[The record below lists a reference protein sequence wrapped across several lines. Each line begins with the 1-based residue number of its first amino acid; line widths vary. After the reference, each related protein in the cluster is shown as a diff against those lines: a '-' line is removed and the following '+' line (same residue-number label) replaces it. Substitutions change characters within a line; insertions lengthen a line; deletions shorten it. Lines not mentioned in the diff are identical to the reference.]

1 MAFDGAYA
9 DSCEKDPGDRENK
22 VEADST
28 FGIDSA
34 KETSSV
40 RDAGG
45 PGDTK
50 RFFGQPAAAVKS
62 YLSLENLRDLRIH
75 AQELRNQFAHL
86 LNRGSSLE

>member
-1 MAFDGAYA
+1 
-9 DSCEKDPGDRENK
+9 

-28 FGIDSA
+28 FDIYSVN
-34 KETSSV
+34 ETSSV

-45 PGDTK
+45 GPEDTK
-50 RFFGQPAAAVKS
+50 RFFGPPTAEVKS
-62 YLSLENLRDLRIH
+62 CLSLEKLRDLRIH